1 MAELKKN
8 QLNQIMFVMVDA
20 TDFASIESTLGAASV
35 AARFYGANHGGSA
48 ATTSGA
54 LSKACSLVHSGI
66 FRQTIKATECNY
78 DYVVYRFTAT
88 GCADQVMAFQTVTN
102 DDSDIYSLMSDFVS
116 DFQSRVPKLV
126 ATNSQLSDLH
136 SDLRSYLVGCSAI
149 MSDAHSAATLA
160 ASRALVCQSLISD
173 VDSAIT
179 SRFLIYTSDISDI
192 KSMLTYLSDL
202 GSNAYSAAVVG
213 ASRALVCQSMISD
226 VDSAIT
232 SRFLIYTSDISDIKS
247 LLTYLSDLGSN
258 AYSAAVVGASRA
270 LVCQSMISDVDSAIT
285 SRFLIYTSD
294 ISDIKSMLIYLSVL
308 GSNAYSAAVVGAS
321 RALVCQSMI
330 SDVDSALTSRFSN
343 LESVIATTGI
353 RLTASDIS
361 DLRSAI
367 AAGPAATI
375 TASDISDIASAVW
388 ANAIGSDVNSKIG
401 KLASRITKKVATDSQ
416 ISDFWSDLLSNFTTT
431 ADASDIASAIWAEH
445 YQAQAGASTYGSIM
459 RALFSN
465 VSDIQSALDSQ
476 FLVTTSTLSDIDSA
490 LSSQF
495 LRMSDYTSDI
505 KSAITVVQSMA
516 SDAASA
522 AQQGNS
528 RALVIQSA
536 VSDVDSALTSQLT
549 LYLSDISDIRSML
562 THLSDATSNAYS
574 AAVVGASRA
583 LLNQSAISDLDS
595 ALTSRFSNLES
606 LIGTTGVKI
615 SASDMSDLR
624 SAVAALTLVL
634 DASNLS
640 DIASAVIAGINS
652 GGGVALDAST
662 LSDIRSAIALG
673 PTATVTASDI
683 SDIASAVWAYA
694 NRTAAIDASNLSDLL
709 SAINRGPTTYAS
721 DISDI
726 LSGLSALQAGTSD
739 IRSQLDAGVVIAASD
754 RSDLRSAIGAVQLSA
769 SDISDIASA
778 VLYSTRFSNSVV
790 VRIEDIWNA
799 LSDTD
804 SAVSSQFSD
813 LKSHLTVLQSTI
825 SDAHSM
831 ATKASSQLT
840 VQQSTL
846 SDIQSALAA
855 VTLSDS
861 ALSDIRSAVTAATSD
876 IKSMVS
882 DVQSDLQVVR
892 TAMANK
898 QVIY

>member
-1 MAELKKN
+1 MAELKKH

-20 TDFASIESTLGAASV
+20 TDFASIESGLGATSV

-192 KSMLTYLSDL
+192 KS
-202 GSNAYSAAVVG
+202 
-213 ASRALVCQSMISD
+213 
-226 VDSAIT
+226 
-232 SRFLIYTSDISDIKS
+232 

-294 ISDIKSMLIYLSVL
+294 ISDIKSMLTYLSDL

-388 ANAIGSDVNSKIG
+388 ANAIGADVNTKIG

-445 YQAQAGASTYGSIM
+445 YQAQAGASTYGSIF
-459 RALFSN
+459 RNLFSN

-476 FLVTTSTLSDIDSA
+476 FAVTMSALSDIDSA
-490 LSSQF
+490 IVSQF
-495 LRMSDYTSDI
+495 STRVSDYLSN
-505 KSAITVVQSMA
+505 V
-516 SDAASA
+516 
-522 AQQGNS
+522 
-528 RALVIQSA
+528 L
-536 VSDVDSALTSQLT
+536 SQLT
-549 LYLSDISDIRSML
+549 
-562 THLSDATSNAYS
+562 
-574 AAVVGASRA
+574 
-583 LLNQSAISDLDS
+583 
-595 ALTSRFSNLES
+595 
-606 LIGTTGVKI
+606 
-615 SASDMSDLR
+615 
-624 SAVAALTLVL
+624 
-634 DASNLS
+634 
-640 DIASAVIAGINS
+640 
-652 GGGVALDAST
+652 
-662 LSDIRSAIALG
+662 
-673 PTATVTASDI
+673 
-683 SDIASAVWAYA
+683 
-694 NRTAAIDASNLSDLL
+694 
-709 SAINRGPTTYAS
+709 
-721 DISDI
+721 
-726 LSGLSALQAGTSD
+726 
-739 IRSQLDAGVVIAASD
+739 
-754 RSDLRSAIGAVQLSA
+754 
-769 SDISDIASA
+769 
-778 VLYSTRFSNSVV
+778 
-790 VRIEDIWNA
+790 
-799 LSDTD
+799 
-804 SAVSSQFSD
+804 
-813 LKSHLTVLQSTI
+813 
-825 SDAHSM
+825 
-831 ATKASSQLT
+831 
-840 VQQSTL
+840 
-846 SDIQSALAA
+846 
-855 VTLSDS
+855 
-861 ALSDIRSAVTAATSD
+861 
-876 IKSMVS
+876 
-882 DVQSDLQVVR
+882 
-892 TAMANK
+892 
-898 QVIY
+898 